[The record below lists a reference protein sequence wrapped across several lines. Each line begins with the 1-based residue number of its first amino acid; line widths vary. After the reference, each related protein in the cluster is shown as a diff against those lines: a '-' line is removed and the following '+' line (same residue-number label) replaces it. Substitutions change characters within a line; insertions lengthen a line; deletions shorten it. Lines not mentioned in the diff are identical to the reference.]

1 MSDYFITS
9 DLHLSHDQEFLYSPR
24 GFSSIKEMNEAIVEK
39 WNTIVKP
46 EDIIY
51 NLGDMAMN
59 DISAAIPYLKQLNG
73 FQWWIRGNHDSMKKI
88 QQITDECKNISL
100 ISNPEASWATMFKY
114 GKIYCYLSHYPTLTA
129 NYDEKHFNQH
139 VIALHGHTHQQ
150 INFMY
155 PNNPFCYHVGMDS
168 HNCTPVSLDEIVT
181 EVRQRWLDLQTLKIP
196 VEDLYTYPMRGE

>member
-9 DLHLSHDQEFLYSPR
+9 DLHLSHEQEFLYGPR

-51 NLGDMAMN
+51 NLGDIAMN

-139 VIALHGHTHQQ
+139 ILALAGHTHKKEK
-150 INFMY
+150 FLDE
-155 PNNPFCYHVGMDS
+155 NNPFLYNVCLDA
-168 HNCTPVSLDEIVT
+168 HNCYPVHIEEIILDCRNKFLSTKSEKS
-181 EVRQRWLDLQTLKIP
+181 E
-196 VEDLYTYPMRGE
+196 